1 MDFQIAPDSL
11 RLLESR
17 FEKLG
22 RVFEKVEEGPAFMI
36 YSVKMKDS
44 PRKWFEV
51 FQRRVYPAREI
62 EGKAFP
68 PSQAYP
74 SDEAFGKW
82 AWTFGGIEQARAK
95 SGEIKL
101 HASVKPVANERSEA

>member
-11 RLLESR
+11 RLLESS

-22 RVFEKVEEGPAFMI
+22 RAFEKVEEGPAFMI

-62 EGKAFP
+62 EGKPFP

-82 AWTFGGIEQARAK
+82 AWTFDGIDAARAQAFK
-95 SGEIKL
+95 IKPHSSTL
-101 HASVKPVANERSEA
+101 EKQA